1 MKEGSRTVLS
11 MASVESN
18 SATKTHIKVSIQRV
32 GSRDKVPINGLT
44 ALSTKVNFSM
54 ECVMDMV
61 VGNLTG
67 KVAPIHTRGITSKI
81 KSLGRGGTL
90 GRMER
95 SMMVDS

>member
-1 MKEGSRTVLS
+1 
-11 MASVESN
+11 
-18 SATKTHIKVSIQRV
+18 
-32 GSRDKVPINGLT
+32 
-44 ALSTKVNFSM
+44 M